1 MRPQRIR
8 RKKVRAMKGTVIA
21 VCRSEKTGTRKE
33 PCGEGIFI
41 EDYGM
46 EADAHATRGIA
57 RQVSLLAVESI
68 AKMKGLGMELSPG
81 DFAENLTIEG
91 MELFSLPVGTK
102 LSVGEQVIL
111 EVSQIGKN
119 CHSGCAI
126 FKTVGACIMPKEG
139 VFARVIRGGRVC
151 DGDAVEIMPKET

>member
-1 MRPQRIR
+1 
-8 RKKVRAMKGTVIA
+8 MKGTVIA
-21 VCRSEKTGTRKE
+21 VCRSEKTGTPKE

-46 EADAHATRGIA
+46 EEDAHATRGIA

-68 AKMKGLGMELSPG
+68 AKMKGLGIELHPG

-91 MELFSLPVGTK
+91 MELFSLPVGTR
-102 LSVGEQVIL
+102 LRVGEEVIL
-111 EVSQIGKN
+111 EVSQIGKS

-139 VFARVIRGGRVC
+139 VFARVIRGGRIS
-151 DGDAVEIMPKET
+151 DGNSVEIMKEI